1 MDPIAGLGATPAA
14 TSTVAQAGLG
24 GLDGDAFMQ
33 LLVTQLRYQDP
44 MAPSDT
50 NGLLQQTSALAQTE
64 LLTQVSQLQQ
74 QLLGLQR
81 ADVATDLIGAQVSG
95 IAADGTD
102 VTGTVDAVRF
112 DTTGPV
118 LLIGDSELRLDDATR
133 IGRADTAPTTPDSG
147 TTTA

>member
-50 NGLLQQTSALAQTE
+50 NGLLQQTSAARSARA
-64 LLTQVSQLQQ
+64 LTSA
-74 QLLGLQR
+74 GAGR
-81 ADVATDLIGAQVSG
+81 WCHSAPSGPGSAVASP
-95 IAADGTD
+95 AA
-102 VTGTVDAVRF
+102 A
-112 DTTGPV
+112 
-118 LLIGDSELRLDDATR
+118 
-133 IGRADTAPTTPDSG
+133 
-147 TTTA
+147 